1 VVKTYNFSVLK
12 LVVLTSISPGSILFV
27 HKMSATQNFIALSAD
42 DIEYQMAAM
51 QHLITRV
58 YTVSLSLLSPEYVL
72 SKY

>member
-1 VVKTYNFSVLK
+1 
-12 LVVLTSISPGSILFV
+12 
-27 HKMSATQNFIALSAD
+27 MSATQNFIALSAD